1 MLGASRRGKP
11 DAPSFTAADRRAIIA
26 GGGLKGVAKRIVV
39 KADALYDGTSRIEGA
54 FVALEGDRVVEVGKA
69 DKSMRADF
77 SGFVTPAFID
87 AHSHIGMFREGEPQ
101 GEAEGNDTVAQ
112 MLPLSDPVNSAYWDD
127 RAFEDAVD
135 FGVLYSCLVPGSGN
149 LIGGR
154 ARVIRTFTPTRKDAV
169 ISDYGYKMALGYN
182 PRSTTAWKGDRPS
195 TRMGVYQM
203 LERRFDEVI
212 AKTEKSV
219 IERERKFRELDRD
232 VRDGKK
238 TQAEAAVERHAAEAD
253 SRLALSSEELAIAD
267 MLSGRPTIKVHVHK
281 EDDALYL
288 IQLAKRYGLKVTADH
303 LSDVNHR
310 EIFDELAKAGIPIVY
325 GPLGSLSYKV
335 ELKHD
340 RWQNAGLL
348 LKSKAYFG
356 LMTDHPVVMTYN
368 LRDTLKFFMVHG
380 MSDADAIGLIT
391 RRNAEILGLKD
402 LGTLEEGK
410 LASLLVWDR
419 DPLHLGAMPRVVIAE
434 GRVLRKP

>member
-1 MLGASRRGKP
+1 
-11 DAPSFTAADRRAIIA
+11 
-26 GGGLKGVAKRIVV
+26 
-39 KADALYDGTSRIEGA
+39 
-54 FVALEGDRVVEVGKA
+54 
-69 DKSMRADF
+69 
-77 SGFVTPAFID
+77 
-87 AHSHIGMFREGEPQ
+87 
-101 GEAEGNDTVAQ
+101 
-112 MLPLSDPVNSAYWDD
+112 
-127 RAFEDAVD
+127 
-135 FGVLYSCLVPGSGN
+135 
-149 LIGGR
+149 
-154 ARVIRTFTPTRKDAV
+154 
-169 ISDYGYKMALGYN
+169 
-182 PRSTTAWKGDRPS
+182 
-195 TRMGVYQM
+195 MGVYQM